1 MYLNFTSLSFITHAV
16 SEAVSLRKKSVI
28 FPSEFF
34 EAASKW
40 LTKPMSR
47 IFQEIKAEVRGPC
60 FLQQEMKLFSRTM
73 HLLPCV
79 MDIHGAM
86 KHANHFCAEVK
97 S

>member
-16 SEAVSLRKKSVI
+16 SEAVSFRKKSVI

-34 EAASKW
+34 EAASKL

-47 IFQEIKAEVRGPC
+47 IFQIKAEVCGPC
-60 FLQQEMKLFSRTM
+60 FLQQEVKLFSRTM

-86 KHANHFCAEVK
+86 KHADNFCAEVK

>member
-16 SEAVSLRKKSVI
+16 SEAVSFRKSVI

-47 IFQEIKAEVRGPC
+47 IFQEIKAEVCGPC
-60 FLQQEMKLFSRTM
+60 FLQQEVQLFSITM
-73 HLLPCV
+73 HLLPFV

-86 KHANHFCAEVK
+86 KHADNFCAEVK